1 MRFLLVAFIFACDA
15 FPAPADDALLQRPDI
30 KKALAYIESS
40 HEKTLATQVTI
51 AEIPAPT
58 FHESERANYM
68 AEQFRLR
75 GLKNVEIDKQ
85 GNVLGWRDGE
95 TQEILVLAAHL
106 DIAFDT
112 NVNTKVRKDG
122 PRWYG
127 PGLADN
133 SRGLAALLNVVEA
146 LNESNIKT
154 RRTILFVANVGEEG
168 LGDLNGVRYLFKE
181 SVFRRRL
188 KEFVRSTEPIPR
200 TSPLV
205 ARASNGTP

>member
-1 MRFLLVAFIFACDA
+1 MRVLLVASLFGCAA
-15 FPAPADDALLQRPDI
+15 FPALADESLLQRPDI
-30 KKALAYIESS
+30 RKALAYIESS

-58 FHESERANYM
+58 FHESERAKYM
-68 AEQFRLR
+68 AEQFRFR
-75 GLKNVEIDKQ
+75 GLKNVDIDKQ

-95 TQEILVLAAHL
+95 TQDILVLAAHL
-106 DIAFDT
+106 DIAFDR

-127 PGLADN
+127 PGLSDN

-146 LNESNIKT
+146 MNEGNIKT

-168 LGDLNGVRYLFKE
+168 LGDLNGVRYLFNE
-181 SVFRRRL
+181 STFRSRIRSSLRL
-188 KEFVRSTEPIPR
+188 TEPVLNASQR
-200 TSPLV
+200 G
-205 ARASNGTP
+205 ARAQNGTP